1 VELTAKIYN
10 INEGRNPEILRR
22 SETLDGYSAFV
33 AKEREYEAELSG
45 GGRRVLTE
53 NELRTAM
60 TQAIQWCIAHNKI
73 KRFLESNSSEVLN
86 MLITEWN
93 WDKYVEVREREA
105 VEAGLIVGRREG
117 REEGLMKGREKRNE
131 EIARSALM
139 EGLPVE
145 TIRKITGLDTDTIQ
159 RLANR

>member
-93 WDKYVEVREREA
+93 WDKYVEVQRREA
-105 VEAGLIVGRREG
+105 V
-117 REEGLMKGREKRNE
+117 EEGLMKGREKRNE

-145 TIRKITGLDTDTIQ
+145 MIRKITGLDADTIQ
-159 RLANR
+159 GLANR